1 MLARSAASASLAR
14 TAATRSFFKSAN
26 AAAQLAVDEEFPG
39 VPAASSRARAA
50 PKTEVSVTPAGVK
63 IASNNAEPFVTT
75 LGVHLATGVRDETD
89 ETAGIS
95 QLFAKMAFRATEAR
109 SDLRLFRD
117 IEAIGGVVNKAAGR
131 DFVRYSISVLPDHA
145 EAAAQILAETTLA
158 PRFAQWDIDTQK
170 AQVHTELELLA
181 GSPSSLVAE
190 GVHAAAFYND
200 VSLGRPL
207 VSVENLAKFSSEDL
221 WKYYDTYVNTA
232 NAAVFGSGIEHSDL
246 ESLVG
251 SYFSELPAGSAVP
264 RAPVKYVG
272 GESRVKTAAPVTHVA
287 LGFETVGKMDALYGS
302 AHVLRAVLAGRLN
315 GKVASAFFSPYG
327 DAGLVGFSGH
337 AANANVGALVDSFVA
352 EIKSLATT
360 PVSADEL
367 AVAKTVAALE
377 IFSMIGSRQGA
388 NALIGVLGVVQVP
401 APSAVGLAE
410 SASAK
415 SIQEL
420 AKRALASRPSVAS
433 VGKVSAVP
441 HVDALIAKLQ

>member
-14 TAATRSFFKSAN
+14 SAAARSFFKSAN
-26 AAAQLAVDEEFPG
+26 TAAQVAVDEEFPG
-39 VPAASSRARAA
+39 VPAPSPRARAA
-50 PKTEVSVTPAGVK
+50 PKIEVSVTPAGVK
-63 IASNNAEPFVTT
+63 IASSNAEPLVTT
-75 LGVHLATGVRDETD
+75 LGVQLATGVRDETD

-95 QLFAKMAFRATEAR
+95 QLFAKMAFRATDAR

-158 PRFAQWDIDTQK
+158 PRFAQWDIDAQK
-170 AQVHTELELLA
+170 VQVRTELELLA

-190 GVHAAAFYND
+190 GVHAAAFYDD

-207 VSVENLAKFSSEDL
+207 VSVENLAKFGAEDL
-221 WKYYDTYVNTA
+221 WKFYETYVNSA

-246 ESLVG
+246 ANLVG
-251 SYFSELPAGSAVP
+251 SYFSDLPAGSA
-264 RAPVKYVG
+264 APHAAAKYVG

-287 LGFETVGKMDALYGS
+287 LGFETVGKRDALYGS

-315 GKVASAFFSPYG
+315 AKFASAFYTPYIDG
-327 DAGLVGFSGH
+327 GLVGFSGH
-337 AANANVGALVDSFVA
+337 AANADVGALVDSFAA

-360 PVSADEL
+360 SVSAEEL
-367 AVAKTVAALE
+367 AVAKTVASLN
-377 IFSMIGSRQGA
+377 ILSTIGSRNGA
-388 NALIGVLGVVQVP
+388 TALVGLLGVVQAP
-401 APSAVGLAE
+401 APAPLSLAE
-410 SASAK
+410 SATAK
-415 SIQEL
+415 SVQEL